1 MRKLNSVCFS
11 QEKRTI
17 HIIDDLE
24 RPQAKRLDNW
34 HISHLCRHCTD
45 YSTGS
50 PRLMQFHF
58 MRDLWIYF
66 TWHIRW
72 QFMNIFLCG
81 ISQWSFE
88 VSQPQNLIQ
97 FCSKMS
103 VGLTLCPAV
112 LPIQPIF
119 NPFST
124 QPYQNGQAKS
134 KSYRL
139 FVAKLKHVL
148 WLGHLK
154 ASLSNSSEKLIHKTS
169 SV

>member
-1 MRKLNSVCFS
+1 MRKSNSVCFS

-24 RPQAKRLDNW
+24 KPQAKRLDNW

-72 QFMNIFLCG
+72 QFMNIFSCG

-88 VSQPQNLIQ
+88 VSQPQNMYW
-97 FCSKMS
+97 FCSKMPVCRTCNLLRCFGMAGLKIGWMGETAGQIVS
-103 VGLTLCPAV
+103 PTDIFEQIETSFVVGIPT
-112 LPIQPIF
+112 
-119 NPFST
+119 
-124 QPYQNGQAKS
+124 
-134 KSYRL
+134 
-139 FVAKLKHVL
+139 
-148 WLGHLK
+148 
-154 ASLSNSSEKLIHKTS
+154 
-169 SV
+169 

>member
-45 YSTGS
+45 YSTAS

-88 VSQPQNLIQ
+88 VSQPQNLFQ

-103 VGLTLCPAV
+103 VG
-112 LPIQPIF
+112 QPIS
-119 NPFST
+119 NPAIPKWPGKL
-124 QPYQNGQAKS
+124 QVLQAFLSKTKS
-134 KSYRL
+134 C
-139 FVAKLKHVL
+139 FVV
-148 WLGHLK
+148 GRPQ
-154 ASLSNSSEKLIHKTS
+154 SFIEKFQKTYLLI
-169 SV
+169 VI

>member
-81 ISQWSFE
+81 ISQWRFE
-88 VSQPQNLIQ
+88 ISQPQNLFQ

-112 LPIQPIF
+112 SPIQPIF
-119 NPFST
+119 NPAIPKRPGKMQVLRAFL
-124 QPYQNGQAKS
+124 S
-134 KSYRL
+134 KTKTC
-139 FVAKLKHVL
+139 FVV
-148 WLGHLK
+148 GTPQ
-154 ASLSNSSEKLIHKTS
+154 SFIEKFHKKKNYLLI
-169 SV
+169 VI